1 MRDGGELVVKR
12 LKIISLVSLILGIG
26 CSIYFK
32 IHLLTV
38 GLMLILVYLLLIFT
52 KWKKNKKNNNFN
64 IRVSVGIDIV
74 GLLMLVL
81 IFRLIHIQVFN
92 SKIYEAA
99 VAKQITGS
107 FPESGDR
114 GSIYDSTGKGLA
126 YNVNIY
132 SLIIDPETAIKKEE
146 SFKALKELIDK
157 KYVKGNYYSIAKEIK
172 KLGLEG
178 RRYRRLE
185 KDLNDIEKKEVD
197 IILKKHGI
205 LRTKELFLDGR
216 KERKYY
222 RRDIFENLVGNIGF
236 LKNDETDIKK
246 GTFGV
251 EKQYEQYLRGNEI
264 KRTSPSI
271 RSLGI
276 KLPTSKAEM
285 NQELDGKNIHL
296 TIDHEIHY
304 ILNDELKKQ
313 FENTKSEEA
322 YGIVVDPNT
331 GKVLGTSF
339 YSKGKKEIRNPL
351 FQNQVEPGSI
361 FKPVIV
367 ASALNEGY
375 VRRSSTFD
383 IGDGTIKKYNHT
395 IRESS
400 RSVKGI
406 ITLDDIIKK
415 SSNVGMVLIGD
426 RFTETKFEEYLKSFG
441 LYDKTGIDFPYERKP
456 YTISSKRWDKLKKS
470 TMSFGQGIAVTPIQ
484 MVMAF
489 SAIVNGGVLYRPYL
503 VEKVEDKNGVVIRR
517 NLPAPVRKIISEK
530 VSQNMRE
537 MMEKTVEDG
546 TAKKAMVE
554 GYRIGGKTGTA
565 QLSLNGKYIKHE
577 YLTSAIGF
585 FPVEKPRYVVLIM
598 LLKPQ
603 ADILYNKFG
612 GATAAPVLGEVVRRI
627 VKSKNILSKEITNI
641 NPEIQKIKS
650 EQVLVPEEIMT
661 TMPDLKDLTARDI
674 LNIFKN
680 YNYEISMSGTGKAF
694 EQYPKAGEELEKVK
708 KIRILLK

>member
-1 MRDGGELVVKR
+1 MVVKR

-92 SKIYEAA
+92 SKTYEAA

-107 FPESGDR
+107 FPEKGDR

-132 SLIIDPETAIKKEE
+132 SLSIDPKMAIEKEE

-157 KYVKGNYYSIAKEIK
+157 KYIKENYYSTAKEIK

-185 KDLNDIEKKEVD
+185 KNLNDIEKKEVD
-197 IILKKHGI
+197 VILKKHGV
-205 LRTKELFLDGR
+205 LRTKELFLEGR

-251 EKQYEQYLRGNEI
+251 EKQYEQYLRGSEI

>member
-1 MRDGGELVVKR
+1 M
-12 LKIISLVSLILGIG
+12 SLILGIG